1 MGDFSVVI
9 NVKFHFVTFK
19 ESSSERPNKQIKR
32 EQPPSPPVEV
42 KRHIFT
48 KVCFYKD
55 WIISKQTEN
64 NSI

>member
-1 MGDFSVVI
+1 MSIMFSSI
-9 NVKFHFVTFK
+9 FITFK

-55 WIISKQTEN
+55 WIISKTN
-64 NSI
+64 